1 MKKFSIENL
10 KQLLGLIKTLV
21 STTKTEITE
30 AYEALVGALGNDKN
44 GQKHT
49 VKSYVDESI
58 EKVNG
63 DNTALAARVTANE
76 GAISTINGDA
86 STEGSFK
93 KYFADMWDNLT
104 KSDGGTIDKLNEIVA
119 WFKDL
124 ATTDA
129 GAVALLNDVAANKTA
144 VTTTLPN
151 AIAKAQEDAEA
162 HADEVAGTAE
172 TNAKSYADGIVST
185 LENGQVKTN
194 KEDIAAINNTTTGI
208 LAQAKADATSKAN
221 TAEANAKAYAD
232 QQIEAIAAYTESE
245 ISAAW
250 NEVFTPAAA

>member
-10 KQLLGLIKTLV
+10 KQLLGLIATLV
-21 STTKTEITE
+21 STTKTEITT
-30 AYEALVGALGNDKN
+30 AYTNLVGALGNDKN
-44 GQKHT
+44 GNAHT

-76 GAISTINGDA
+76 GAIATINGDA
-86 STEGSFK
+86 STAGSFK

-124 ATTDA
+124 NTTDA
-129 GAVALLNDVAANKTA
+129 GAVALLKDVADNKTA

-151 AIAKAQEDAEA
+151 AISAAQAAAES
-162 HADEVAGTAE
+162 HADTVAGTAE
-172 TNAKSYADGIVST
+172 SNAKGYADGLVSG

-194 KEDIAAINNTTTGI
+194 KEAIEAINNTSTGI
-208 LAQAKADATSKAN
+208 LAQAKS
-221 TAEANAKAYAD
+221 YAD
-232 QQIEAIAAYTESE
+232 QQIEAIAAYTEAE
-245 ISAAW
+245 ITAAW
-250 NEVFTPAAA
+250 NEVFAPAAA